1 MESGR
6 NNDPNPEHPPTP
18 IFNSGRERR
27 ADQTSPAP
35 SPTKTTV
42 ATQEKATDSK
52 LHHAPPTI
60 DYWWGWD
67 ILGLGLSLAILIAI
81 IVILRVFDGK
91 QQPSWR
97 WISLNTLLSWL
108 STVGKGCIAFPLS
121 AGLSQLKWVWFA
133 QRKRPLS
140 DLRVFDNASRGIYG
154 SVELL
159 WALRMRHFAV
169 LGAIAV
175 LLAVGFEPFVQNLVH
190 YSPDLIVDASQIS
203 RLANTTDY
211 SSLGP
216 LRSGAGNYYIE
227 PTFKGNIYN
236 SIFSTDP
243 RRPWAI
249 PQYMCPTGNCT
260 WDPIASLAV
269 RAICSNVTSSIKKR
283 CERLDDST
291 GIPYDNC
298 TVSLPNGASAYYAGG
313 YATDAIALQVQSS
326 SQPIVYTN
334 ATLPVIQ
341 RIEAV
346 VASGE
351 EGWNMASAIR
361 EDARYV
367 ATECSLEPI
376 VRSVKASVNSS
387 VYSETVLAEWTK
399 VEVWHDS
406 QNSGDGHSLIPN
418 WNESLGIHPGQNFTL
433 FPRSHATITLF
444 MKSLFSGDAYAS
456 MMRLIF
462 RPIEA
467 EYGSSATADVMEAFM
482 YGNVTGCAVTENDRF
497 GCAMRNVADAMSKSF
512 RDQAYINNGPEA
524 DMAVGYTQ
532 VNATIIHVRWQ
543 WLTLPLLVWLLSAVT
558 WLGTEWKTRRGKL
571 QKWSDNP
578 LPLLFLYRGED
589 SRTDEAQELSGQ
601 TYERRAKSIHTQLYT
616 RENRAAFVE

>member
-1 MESGR
+1 
-6 NNDPNPEHPPTP
+6 
-18 IFNSGRERR
+18 
-27 ADQTSPAP
+27 
-35 SPTKTTV
+35 
-42 ATQEKATDSK
+42 
-52 LHHAPPTI
+52 
-60 DYWWGWD
+60 
-67 ILGLGLSLAILIAI
+67 
-81 IVILRVFDGK
+81 
-91 QQPSWR
+91 
-97 WISLNTLLSWL
+97 
-108 STVGKGCIAFPLS
+108 
-121 AGLSQLKWVWFA
+121 
-133 QRKRPLS
+133 
-140 DLRVFDNASRGIYG
+140 
-154 SVELL
+154 
-159 WALRMRHFAV
+159 
-169 LGAIAV
+169 
-175 LLAVGFEPFVQNLVH
+175 
-190 YSPDLIVDASQIS
+190 
-203 RLANTTDY
+203 
-211 SSLGP
+211 
-216 LRSGAGNYYIE
+216 
-227 PTFKGNIYN
+227 
-236 SIFSTDP
+236 
-243 RRPWAI
+243 
-249 PQYMCPTGNCT
+249 MCPTGNCT

-601 TYERRAKSIHTQLYT
+601 AYERRAKSIHTQLYT